1 MKAQGDMGHHFDDAF
16 VARFSRLQDT
26 LGDKLL
32 PALLK
37 VLDGRRP

>member
-1 MKAQGDMGHHFDDAF
+1 MGQHCDDAF
-16 VARFSRLQDT
+16 VARFGRLQDT

-37 VLDGRRP
+37 VLDGQRH